1 MCHVVVGFE
10 FGWHA
15 GPGAQEAPFLLPSP
29 SSGTWAAQTF
39 FSSAVGKIKQNKRVI
54 FSVF

>member
-39 FSSAVGKIKQNKRVI
+39 FSSAVGKIKQNKSVI